1 MKVPAGMKVYSGT
14 HRYKAGEELP
24 AHIGKNLE
32 KKLDKTTLK
41 QASFKKDKD
50 DNEK

>member
-1 MKVPAGMKVYSGT
+1 MKVPIGMKVYSGT

-32 KKLDKTTLK
+32 KKLDK
-41 QASFKKDKD
+41 QAKPVFKPKDVDK
-50 DNEK
+50 

>member
-1 MKVPAGMKVYSGT
+1 MKVPAGKVVFSGS

-32 KKLDKTTLK
+32 KKLDK
-41 QASFKKDKD
+41 QASKPSYKSADKD
-50 DNEK
+50 SDK